1 MTEPTLI
8 RDARVLT
15 LAGGPGLRRGAGMA
29 DLGALDRADVLIEEG
44 RIARVA
50 PQITPPPSVDPI
62 NAAGRVLMPAFVDA
76 HTHACFA
83 GERYAEWEAKLA
95 GATYLEL
102 LERGGGIMATVRAV
116 RAASRESLTDDLLER
131 LRRMLLYH
139 GVTAVEVKSGY
150 GLDTAG
156 ELKLLGAIADAAGRW
171 PGRVSPTACIA
182 HAFDADSD
190 LDRAGQVERVI
201 SETLPAISAEFPG
214 ITIDAYCETGAWSLA
229 DCLRLFDAAQ
239 ERGHP
244 IRVHADQFN
253 DLGMIPAAVQRGYR
267 SVDHLEASTP
277 DGLRT
282 LAASDLAGVVLPC
295 SGFHLDDRY
304 ADARTLIDAGGAVV
318 LATNLNPGSAPCGSI
333 AMAVALGV
341 RKNGLTP
348 AEAITACTANAAA
361 LLGFDDLGR
370 IEPGCAAD
378 LVLLRHT
385 DERALAHDFG
395 DPGVAYVFCGGKL
408 VARWR

>member
-1 MTEPTLI
+1 MPPPLLI
-8 RDARVLT
+8 QNARVLT
-15 LAGGPGLRRGAGMA
+15 LAGGPGLRRGKAMA
-29 DLGALDRADVLIEEG
+29 DLGAIDGADVLIENG
-44 RIARVA
+44 RIARVGTNL
-50 PQITPPPSVDPI
+50 TPPPSATNID
-62 NAAGRVLMPAFVDA
+62 ARGRVLMPAFVDA

-102 LERGGGIMATVRAV
+102 LERGGGIMSTVRSV
-116 RAASRESLTDDLLER
+116 RAATEPELADLL
-131 LRRMLLYH
+131 LDPLHRMLAL
-139 GVTAVEVKSGY
+139 GTTAVEIKSGY
-150 GLDTAG
+150 GLDTPN
-156 ELKLLGAIADAAGRW
+156 ELKMLRAIQAAAKEW
-171 PGRVSPTACIA
+171 PGRISPTACIA

-190 LDRAGQVERVI
+190 LDRAQQVERVI
-201 SETLPAISAEFPG
+201 KETLPAVSAEFPG
-214 ITIDAYCETGAWSLA
+214 ITIDAYCEKGAWSLA

-253 DLGMIPAAVQRGYR
+253 DLGMIPAAVERGYR

-277 DGLRT
+277 QSLHT
-282 LAASDLAGVVLPC
+282 FATSTLAGVVLPC

-304 ADARTLIDAGGAVV
+304 ADARTLIDAGGAPV
-318 LATNLNPGSAPCGSI
+318 LATNLNPGSAPCASI
-333 AMAVALGV
+333 PMAIALGV

-370 IEPGCAAD
+370 IEAGCTAD

-395 DPGVAYVFCGGKL
+395 DNPADL
-408 VARWR
+408 VLCNGQIAARRG